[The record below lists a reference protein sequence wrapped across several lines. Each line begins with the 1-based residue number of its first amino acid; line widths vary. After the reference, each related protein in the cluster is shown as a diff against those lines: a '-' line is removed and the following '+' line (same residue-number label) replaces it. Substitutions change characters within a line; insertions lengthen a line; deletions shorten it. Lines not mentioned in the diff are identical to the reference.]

1 MSNVNHLSER
11 VILNWPPH
19 RSLQSHGGN
28 GCWRKTWPKTT
39 LDLTKS
45 TFFFFTLPWTS
56 QGHCRSI
63 ALLVCSSVV
72 RFWSTEPTQYLVCCS
87 QTIAPPSFHNSCDQG
102 HQQQPGNGKMW
113 RLGHQSPSVKPW
125 GCHFPAWR
133 LNSELCIGFCS
144 VWSCILGM
152 REVRCRWQERHHI
165 KHCHSPEH

>member
-1 MSNVNHLSER
+1 MLNANHLSER

-19 RSLQSHGGN
+19 HSLQSHGGN

-45 TFFFFTLPWTS
+45 TFLTVLRTS

-63 ALLVCSSVV
+63 ALLACSSGE
-72 RFWSTEPTQYLVCCS
+72 RFWSTEPTQYSVHCS
-87 QTIAPPSFHNSCDQG
+87 QTIAPSRFYNSCDQG

-113 RLGHQSPSVKPW
+113 SLGHPSHSVKSW

-144 VWSCILGM
+144 VRSCTPGV
-152 REVRCRWQERHHI
+152 REVRCRWQGRHHI
-165 KHCHSPEH
+165 KRCYSPEH